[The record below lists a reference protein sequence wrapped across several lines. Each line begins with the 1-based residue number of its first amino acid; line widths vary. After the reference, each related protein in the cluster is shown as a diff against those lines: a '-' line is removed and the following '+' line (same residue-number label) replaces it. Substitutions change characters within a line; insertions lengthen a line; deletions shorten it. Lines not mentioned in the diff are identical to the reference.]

1 MKMASTAT
9 RSPSYPAPTGTFCY
23 RIKRWRSYLGVTQR
37 HFAELWGVSAS
48 LVQKIESNDYSV
60 SQLSFERLE
69 ALRTLLQ
76 LPSSTFYTLIA
87 THPDEPAAE
96 TAEHD
101 TVQVERLETG
111 LPPVSLPRTLLA
123 DVAEAQLGVF
133 TVAPTDLAD
142 EGLGHRPTI
151 GALVV
156 FDRARAPRVGDTCAA
171 LTRHA
176 ERTCRVVLS
185 PNADK
190 PVLRPFEPG
199 GAVLGPFPGRLELLG
214 VVVAYWVRVI

>member
-9 RSPSYPAPTGTFCY
+9 HSPSRPTPTGTFCY
-23 RIKRWRSYLGVTQR
+23 RVKRWRSYLGVTQR
-37 HFAELWGVSAS
+37 RFAELWGVSAS
-48 LVQKIESNDYSV
+48 LVQKIESSDYSV
-60 SQLSFERLE
+60 AQLSFERLE

-76 LPSSTFYTLIA
+76 LPSSTFYSLIA

-101 TVQVERLETG
+101 TVQVERLESG
-111 LPPVSLPRTLLA
+111 LLPVVLPRTLLG

-133 TVAPTDLAD
+133 TVAFTDLAD
-142 EGLGHRPTI
+142 ESLCHRPTI

-156 FDRARAPRVGDTCAA
+156 FDRARAPGAGDTCAA

-176 ERTCRVVLS
+176 GRTCRVVLACS
-185 PNADK
+185 ADK

-199 GAVLGPFPGRLELLG
+199 RAVLGPFPGRLEPLG
-214 VVVAYWVRVI
+214 VVVAYWVRVA